1 MAVPT
6 VEAFILTDQSFP
18 PILLTTGDLSCLKI
32 ICREG
37 ASIMYLANEFL
48 NAARGKEINTQSI
61 LLIHS
66 LSQMA
71 RAATGYAE
79 DLLVAT

>member
-1 MAVPT
+1 
-6 VEAFILTDQSFP
+6 
-18 PILLTTGDLSCLKI
+18 
-32 ICREG
+32 
-37 ASIMYLANEFL
+37 MYLANEFL